1 MKEFLATDVHGLTR
15 IKKRAYPYDPWKSV
29 AAARRA
35 FLCDL
40 CAISLASFAVK
51 CFDPKKP
58 QRDSLEFAKVSTC
71 TTGEADDVPTLPKA
85 EVYS

>member
-1 MKEFLATDVHGLTR
+1 MKEFLATDLHGLTR
-15 IKKRAYPYDPWKSV
+15 IKKGAYPYDPWKSV

-40 CAISLASFAVK
+40 CAISLVPFAVK
-51 CFDPKKP
+51 CFAPKEP

-71 TTGEADDVPTLPKA
+71 TTDGR
-85 EVYS
+85 